1 VVVFAGRSLISTAV
15 EDSALSANGNGER
28 GRATSASGVRWG
40 TVGPARSVAEIMLA
54 LGISCAAC
62 TTTAPLPAQAVALN
76 AAGARAIAEGQL
88 EVAEARLSV
97 ALEYSPRFV
106 EAWVN
111 LGYVELGRGNFE
123 QARRDF
129 LRARDL
135 NQDIASPH
143 HALGLLEDDR
153 GHGEEA
159 ERHYRAALK
168 VDPGFAPS
176 RANLAR
182 RLFARGQYENAR
194 EQFERLIEV
203 APDAVEGWV
212 GEAETLRQ
220 LGRPSQAESVVAR
233 AGERFGDV
241 PALRLLRA
249 RERLDRSDWI
259 DAEALLAPL
268 TGGSNLALA
277 SAAWAWIAI
286 ARIGRGDVSGASQ
299 AARAAL
305 ALDRDDAVARYA
317 LTLLPK

>member
-1 VVVFAGRSLISTAV
+1 MRDGIEVVEITVWLAARRICARAFACLAPVSIIGC
-15 EDSALSANGNGER
+15 
-28 GRATSASGVRWG
+28 ATSV
-40 TVGPARSVAEIMLA
+40 
-54 LGISCAAC
+54 
-62 TTTAPLPAQAVALN
+62 PLPAEALALN
-76 AAGARAIAEGQL
+76 AAGAQAIAEGQL
-88 EVAEARLSV
+88 GVAEARLSV

-135 NQDIASPH
+135 NQDIATPH
-143 HALGLLEDDR
+143 HALGLLADDQGR
-153 GHGEEA
+153 GAEA
-159 ERHYRAALK
+159 EEHYRAALK

-203 APDAVEGWV
+203 APDAIEGWI

-220 LGRPSQAESVVAR
+220 LGRSAQAEDVVAR
-233 AGERFGDV
+233 ASRRFGDA

-249 RERLDRSDWI
+249 RQQVERGEWLQ
-259 DAEALLAPL
+259 AEALLAPVA
-268 TGGSNLALA
+268 GSTDTARA
-277 SAAWAWIAI
+277 GAAWAWIAI
-286 ARIGRGDVSGASQ
+286 ARIGRHDFVGAGE

-305 ALDRDDAVARYA
+305 SIDRDDAVARYA
-317 LTLLPK
+317 LQRISR

>member
-1 VVVFAGRSLISTAV
+1 MV
-15 EDSALSANGNGER
+15 EITVWLAASRICARAFGCLALVSIIGC
-28 GRATSASGVRWG
+28 ATSV
-40 TVGPARSVAEIMLA
+40 
-54 LGISCAAC
+54 
-62 TTTAPLPAQAVALN
+62 PLPAEALALN

-88 EVAEARLSV
+88 GVAEARLSV

-135 NQDIASPH
+135 NQDIATPH
-143 HALGLLEDDR
+143 HALGLLADEQGR
-153 GHGEEA
+153 GAEA
-159 ERHYRAALK
+159 EEHYRAALK

-203 APDAVEGWV
+203 APDVIEGWI

-220 LGRPSQAESVVAR
+220 LGRSLQAEDVVAR
-233 AGERFGDV
+233 ASQRFGDA
-241 PALRLLRA
+241 PALQLLRA
-249 RERLDRSDWI
+249 RQRIERGEWLQ
-259 DAEALLAPL
+259 AEALLAPL
-268 TGGSNLALA
+268 AGSTDTARA
-277 SAAWAWIAI
+277 GAAWAWIAI
-286 ARIGRGDVSGASQ
+286 ARIGRHDFVGAGE
-299 AARAAL
+299 AAHAAL
-305 ALDRDDAVARYA
+305 SIDRDDAVARYA
-317 LTLLPK
+317 LQRISR